1 MFLEGSWLDGVKEF
15 LSIGHKADGRVM
27 TVDVVDGRQE
37 EGECKV
43 VVDTISSVLL
53 VKVWKL
59 RKMILN
65 QMYRTPL
72 SCY

>member
-72 SCY
+72 FCY